1 MAEKL
6 LHYELQ
12 QQIGVGARSTIWR
25 ALDPRTGRT
34 VAIKHVVRKDDKDI
48 RFVEQMEAEYEL
60 CKNFTH
66 PNLRRALEL
75 KIMRTLLRRVTE
87 AVMVMEYIE
96 ATPLDVSPPPD
107 LASTLDTFVQAA
119 EGLKAMHTLGY
130 VHCDIK
136 PNNILRSNS
145 GQVKVID
152 YGQSCPAGT
161 VKERIQGTPDY
172 IAPEQVNRKPVTV
185 QTDVFNLGA
194 TLYWA
199 LTGRHIPTLYT
210 VQKKGSAQ
218 SLLSDELFDAPIQL
232 NPLVPPVVSE
242 MVMTCV
248 STMPKKRPADMDAM
262 IHKLTIGQHIL
273 ERKKNPD
280 DLKAAAA
287 ALNDDTA
294 VGIAPP
300 PPGPS
305 STPPPSSPSK

>member
-12 QQIGVGARSTIWR
+12 QQIGLGARSTIWK
-25 ALDPRTGRT
+25 AQDTKTGRT
-34 VAIKHVVRKDDKDI
+34 VAIKHVLRKEDKDI
-48 RFVEQMEAEYEL
+48 RFIEQMEAEYEL

-66 PNLRRALEL
+66 ENLRRALDL
-75 KIMRTLLRRVTE
+75 KIMRTILRRVTE
-87 AVMVMEYIE
+87 AVMVMEFID
-96 ATPLDVSPPPD
+96 ATPLDKQQPPD
-107 LASTLDTFVQAA
+107 TASTLDTFVQAA
-119 EGLKAMHTLGY
+119 AGLKAMHTLGY
-130 VHCDIK
+130 IHCDIK
-136 PNNILRSNS
+136 PNNILRSVVT

-199 LTGRHIPTLYT
+199 LTGRHIPTLYNI
-210 VQKKGSAQ
+210 QKKGAAQ
-218 SLLSDELFDAPIQL
+218 SLLSDELFDSPIQL

-242 MVMTCV
+242 MVMLCV
-248 STMPKKRPADMDAM
+248 STNPKKRPADMDAM
-262 IHKLTIGQHIL
+262 IHKLEIGRHIL
-273 ERKKNPD
+273 ERKKQDPD
-280 DLKAAAA
+280 AIKQAAA

-294 VGIAPP
+294 VGV
-300 PPGPS
+300 
-305 STPPPSSPSK
+305 TPPPTPPTPPTK

>member
-25 ALDPRTGRT
+25 AIDTRTGRT
-34 VAIKHVVRKDDKDI
+34 VAIKHVLRKEDKDI
-48 RFVEQMEAEYEL
+48 RFIEQMEAEYEL
-60 CKNFTH
+60 CRNFTH
-66 PNLRRALEL
+66 PNLRRALDL
-75 KIMRTLLRRVTE
+75 KIMRTILRRVTE
-87 AVMVMEYIE
+87 AVMVMEYVDAI
-96 ATPLDVSPPPD
+96 PLDVQQPPD
-107 LASTLDTFVQAA
+107 TASTLDTFVQAA

-136 PNNILRSNS
+136 PNNILRSTT

-152 YGQSCPAGT
+152 YGQSCPVDT

-210 VQKKGSAQ
+210 VQKKGSGN
-218 SLLSDELFDAPIQL
+218 SLLSDELFDSPIQL

-242 MVMTCV
+242 MVMQCV
-248 STMPKKRPADMDAM
+248 STSPKKRPADMDAM
-262 IHKLTIGQHIL
+262 IHKLTIGLHIL
-273 ERKKNPD
+273 ERKKDPD
-280 DLKAAAA
+280 AIKAAAA

-294 VGIAPP
+294 VGISPP
-300 PPGPS
+300 PTKSPT
-305 STPPPSSPSK
+305 TPPK